1 MAEKRLEAR
10 RRITAEGLLAEVEA
24 LGVTVDLDGDVLT
37 FRPGSVIPPH
47 LVEELRGH
55 KPELLELVTLRGWPE
70 ASRAAVRRHRRPEAR
85 LYPLV
90 GHEVETPE
98 GDGRLVAVF
107 PDRAAVTLDYAPDR
121 LVYLLPS
128 EVLPQYFEDAPGQ
141 PFEAVH

>member
-1 MAEKRLEAR
+1 VNVED
-10 RRITAEGLLAEVEA
+10 LLAEVEA

-37 FRPGSVIPPH
+37 FRPGSALPPR

-55 KPELLELVTLRGWPE
+55 KPELLELVSLRGWPE
-70 ASRAAVRRHRRPEAR
+70 ESRDAVRRHCRPEAR

-128 EVLPQYFEDAPGQ
+128 EVLPPCFDEVPGQ